1 MGRFLHPPYWDIL
14 SAKSFG
20 LFLKKNFIS
29 KGVTD
34 TTIASLVTDNG
45 NMRNYIYM
53 HLGKKKNDTEQR
65 EKPMKLNRN
74 AAERFCISP
83 RD

>member
-1 MGRFLHPPYWDIL
+1 MGGFLHPPYWDIL

-34 TTIASLVTDNG
+34 TTIASLDTDNG
-45 NMRNYIYM
+45 NMRNYIYAF
-53 HLGKKKNDTEQR
+53 GKKNDTEQR